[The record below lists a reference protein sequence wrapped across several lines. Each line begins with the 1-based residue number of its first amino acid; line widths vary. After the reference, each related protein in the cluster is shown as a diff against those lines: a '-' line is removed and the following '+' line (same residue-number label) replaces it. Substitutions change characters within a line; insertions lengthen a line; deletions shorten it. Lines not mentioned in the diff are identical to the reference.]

1 MALFPTLA
9 AASGD
14 SRRDCVSDRTSPSF
28 DEVYREHAPFVW
40 WSVQRLGVPM
50 HLAEDAVQD
59 IFVVVF
65 RRLGEFRERT
75 SIRSWLYAIV
85 LMTARNYRRSVRRKE
100 APLGPAVKGGERLDP
115 DALSDRRATAPDASA
130 EQAEA
135 LRELDALLA
144 QLTDERR
151 EVFVLAELEQM
162 TAPEIADALGIG
174 LATVYWRLRA
184 ARQDFEAAVS
194 RRKAREAREARRA

>member
-1 MALFPTLA
+1 MASA
-9 AASGD
+9 GD
-14 SRRDCVSDRTSPSF
+14 TGWERTRDRTALTF

-40 WSVQRLGVPM
+40 WSVQRLGVPA

-85 LMTARNYRRSVRRKE
+85 LMVVRNYRRSVRRKE
-100 APLGPAVKGGERLDP
+100 APLGPPVPGGERLDP
-115 DALSDRRATAPDASA
+115 DALSDGRAAAPDAAA

-135 LRELDALLA
+135 LRELDELLA
-144 QLTDERR
+144 HLPDERR

-162 TAPEIADALGIG
+162 TAPEIAHALGIG
-174 LATVYWRLRA
+174 LTSVYWRLRA
-184 ARQDFEAAVS
+184 ARQDFEAAVA
-194 RRKAREAREARRA
+194 RRKAREARRA